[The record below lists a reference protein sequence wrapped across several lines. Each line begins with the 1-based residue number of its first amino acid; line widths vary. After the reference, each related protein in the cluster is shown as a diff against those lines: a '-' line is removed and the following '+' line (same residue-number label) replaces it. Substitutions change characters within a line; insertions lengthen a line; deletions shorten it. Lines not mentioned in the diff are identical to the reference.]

1 LCIRHGVQTT
11 ADVEIPEVE
20 TKEVILETKITK
32 FKETTKEEV
41 ATDTLEEETVDNT
54 MPHEKSKEN
63 PEDVCLWGVPLLDTK
78 GDEKTNV
85 ILLKFL
91 RAKDFNV
98 DEACTM
104 LVNTIKWCQ
113 SFLATTIRE
122 KKLQSNLDDY
132 FYMQGKDR
140 DGHPV
145 CYNIWGAFH
154 DNPDLFEKMLGNA
167 SKMKNFLRWHVQLLE
182 KGIKA
187 VKFTPRGTSAILQVI
202 DLKNIP
208 LFKKEMRDVVH
219 DVIGLLKDNYPELVV
234 KNVSS

>member
-1 LCIRHGVQTT
+1 M
-11 ADVEIPEVE
+11 E
-20 TKEVILETKITK
+20 TEEAVLETKITEL
-32 FKETTKEEV
+32 KETTKEEV

-54 MPHEKSKEN
+54 MPLEESKEN

-78 GDEKTNV
+78 GDERTNV

-91 RAKDFNV
+91 RAKDFKV

-104 LVNTIKWCQ
+104 LVNTVKWCQ

-167 SKMKNFLRWHVQLLE
+167 SKMKTFSS
-182 KGIKA
+182 GMC
-187 VKFTPRGTSAILQVI
+187 SC
-202 DLKNIP
+202 LK
-208 LFKKEMRDVVH
+208 RA
-219 DVIGLLKDNYPELVV
+219 
-234 KNVSS
+234 

>member
-41 ATDTLEEETVDNT
+41 ATDTLEEETADNT
-54 MPHEKSKEN
+54 MPLEENKEN
-63 PEDVCLWGVPLLDTK
+63 PEDVCLWAVPLLDTK
-78 GDEKTNV
+78 GDERTNV

-104 LVNTIKWCQ
+104 LVNIIKWRQ
-113 SFLATTIRE
+113 SFLATTIHE

-132 FYMQGKDR
+132 FYMQGKDKN
-140 DGHPV
+140 GHPM
-145 CYNIWGAFH
+145 CYNI
-154 DNPDLFEKMLGNA
+154 
-167 SKMKNFLRWHVQLLE
+167 
-182 KGIKA
+182 
-187 VKFTPRGTSAILQVI
+187 
-202 DLKNIP
+202 
-208 LFKKEMRDVVH
+208 
-219 DVIGLLKDNYPELVV
+219 
-234 KNVSS
+234 